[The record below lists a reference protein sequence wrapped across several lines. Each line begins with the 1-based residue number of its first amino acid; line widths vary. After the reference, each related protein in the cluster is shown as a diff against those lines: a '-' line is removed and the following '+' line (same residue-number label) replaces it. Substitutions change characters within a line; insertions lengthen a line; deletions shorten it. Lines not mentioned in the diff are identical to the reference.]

1 MIFLVA
7 FQVRVC
13 FTSVLFNI
21 NLRLLAFGFLA
32 SQEVKDAGV
41 GNLGLWDR
49 EFLGS
54 RHDRR

>member
-49 EFLGS
+49 ECLGS
-54 RHDRR
+54 RHDRC